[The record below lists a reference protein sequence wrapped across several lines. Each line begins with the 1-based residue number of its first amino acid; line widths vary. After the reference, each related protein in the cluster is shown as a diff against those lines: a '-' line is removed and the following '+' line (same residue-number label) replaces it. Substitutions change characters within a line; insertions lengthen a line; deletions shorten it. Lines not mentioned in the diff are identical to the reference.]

1 MKIGIVGS
9 KGVVGGA
16 CFFGFSKLGHEMRE
30 HDLVLGSKLED
41 VLDSDLCFVCVPT
54 PSTEDGACD
63 TSIVEK
69 TVKDLSRMGY
79 NGVVAIKSTVTP
91 GTTEKLRES
100 VNLEL
105 CFVPEFLRERC
116 AITDFVEMHDL
127 LAIGTKNERA
137 FELIKEAHGNFPQH
151 IVQLSP
157 TEAEFL
163 KYYSNCFNAMK
174 IIFANEFFEICKNLG
189 ADYKKVKDA
198 YVKRGMAKDVYLDVN
213 DNWRGYAGMCLPK
226 DVNAMKSLVS
236 ELGLDLDLFK
246 FLDNENQKFEPTVPK
261 GMRK

>member
-1 MKIGIVGS
+1 MKIGVIGS

-16 CFFGFSKLGHEMRE
+16 CFFGFSKLGHEMVE
-30 HDLVLGSKLED
+30 HDLVLDSKLED
-41 VLDSDLCFVCVPT
+41 VLGTDLCFICVPT
-54 PSTEDGACD
+54 PSTDEGACD

-69 TVKDLSRMGY
+69 CIIDLSELGY

-91 GTTEKLRES
+91 GTTEKLRSS
-100 VNLEL
+100 VDFDL

-127 LAIGTKNERA
+127 LAIGTESSHS
-137 FELIKEAHGNFPQH
+137 FEIIKEAHGNFPQH
-151 IVQLSP
+151 TVQLSP

-246 FLDNENQKFEPTVPK
+246 FLDNENKKFEPTVPK